1 MDKVILVEIK
11 VRSYGRDFK
20 VKTAQE
26 KINEYIIEHDLDVIS
41 VSLFKED
48 EDNYLFTLTLR

>member
-1 MDKVILVEIK
+1 MEKVILVEIN
-11 VRSYGRDFK
+11 VRSYFRDSK
-20 VKTAQE
+20 VKKAQE
-26 KINEYIIEHDLDVIS
+26 KINEYIKEHCLDVIS